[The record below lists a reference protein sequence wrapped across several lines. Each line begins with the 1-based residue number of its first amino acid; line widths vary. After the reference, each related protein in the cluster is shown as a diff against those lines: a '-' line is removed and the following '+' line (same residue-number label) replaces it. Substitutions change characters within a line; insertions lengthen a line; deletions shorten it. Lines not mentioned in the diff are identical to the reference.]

1 MYFSFIHWRNDLL
14 YTSQNICVMIVSFIV
29 LLVRIKYSLLFAIPL
44 NNALVNDN
52 AAAIKLT
59 SVLQRIQMAIK
70 GPDVM

>member
-1 MYFSFIHWRNDLL
+1 
-14 YTSQNICVMIVSFIV
+14 MIVSFIV
-29 LLVRIKYSLLFAIPL
+29 LLVRIKYPLLFAIPL

-59 SVLQRIQMAIK
+59 SVLQCIQMAIK